1 MLGAFKYNVNGL
13 WTFVKLSRNLLVVS
27 NLRGYIGAMK
37 LIYVVEDHQVIREG
51 VRSSLAL
58 AGYRVLSFG
67 NLASVREAF
76 RVTRADLLIQD
87 VMLPDGDGFEFVN
100 SLRKTMDIPVIFMT
114 ARIAEEDRIH
124 GFELGADDYITKP
137 FSPKELVLRVQAIFR
152 RIDGGKET
160 DTGKRFTFRAGN
172 GTLCFD
178 EVEHKATVNGQAL
191 SLTAAEWRILGLL
204 IENSSKIL
212 PRSEIL
218 KKCFDYTS
226 ESYER
231 IADTHI
237 KNLRAKLGSDPWIE
251 TVRGYGY
258 RFIGYP
264 VEGNS

>member
-1 MLGAFKYNVNGL
+1 
-13 WTFVKLSRNLLVVS
+13 
-27 NLRGYIGAMK
+27 MK

-51 VRSSLAL
+51 VRRYLEL
-58 AGYRVLSFG
+58 AGYKVLSFG

-76 RVTRADLLIQD
+76 KITKADLLIQD
-87 VMLPDGDGFEFVN
+87 VMLPDGDGFEFVQE
-100 SLRKTMDIPVIFMT
+100 LRQSMDIPVIFMT

-152 RIDGGKET
+152 RVDGGQET
-160 DTGKRFTFRAGN
+160 DKGHRHKYKAGSSQ
-172 GTLCFD
+172 LCYD
-178 EVEHKATVNGQAL
+178 EIEHKVTVNDEPI
-191 SLTAAEWRILGLL
+191 SLTAAEWRILGFL
-204 IENSSKIL
+204 IENSSRIL

-264 VEGNS
+264 IEESI

>member
-1 MLGAFKYNVNGL
+1 
-13 WTFVKLSRNLLVVS
+13 
-27 NLRGYIGAMK
+27 MK

-51 VRSSLAL
+51 VRRYLEM
-58 AGYRVLSFG
+58 AGYKVLSFG
-67 NLASVREAF
+67 NLTSVRAAF
-76 RVTRADLLIQD
+76 KITKADLLIQD
-87 VMLPDGDGFEFVN
+87 VMLPDGDGFEFVKE
-100 SLRKTMDIPVIFMT
+100 LRQSYDIPVIFMT
-114 ARIAEEDRIH
+114 ARITEEDRIH

-152 RIDGGKET
+152 RVDGGQEVDKGHRQT
-160 DTGKRFTFRAGN
+160 YKAGSSV
-172 GTLCFD
+172 LCYD
-178 EVEHKATVNGQAL
+178 EIEHKVTVNNEPIT
-191 SLTAAEWRILGLL
+191 LTAAEWRILGLL
-204 IENSSKIL
+204 IENSSRIL

-264 VEGNS
+264 IEENI

>member
-1 MLGAFKYNVNGL
+1 
-13 WTFVKLSRNLLVVS
+13 
-27 NLRGYIGAMK
+27 MK

-51 VRSSLAL
+51 VRRYLEL
-58 AGYRVLSFG
+58 AGYKVLAFG

-76 RVTRADLLIQD
+76 RITKADLLIQD
-87 VMLPDGDGFEFVN
+87 VMLPDGDGFAFVAE
-100 SLRKTMDIPVIFMT
+100 LRSTMDIPVIFMT
-114 ARIAEEDRIH
+114 ARISEEDRIH

-152 RIDGGKET
+152 RIDGSVQSPSNSHRHVFKADDGVLVY
-160 DTGKRFTFRAGN
+160 D
-172 GTLCFD
+172 D
-178 EVEHKATVNGQAL
+178 IEHKTTVNGVAV

-204 IENSSKIL
+204 IDNVSKIL

-218 KKCFDYTS
+218 KKCFDYSS

-237 KNLRAKLGSDPWIE
+237 KNLRAKLGPYPWIE

-258 RFIGYP
+258 RFIGYA
-264 VEGNS
+264 VEDQSL

>member
-1 MLGAFKYNVNGL
+1 
-13 WTFVKLSRNLLVVS
+13 
-27 NLRGYIGAMK
+27 MK

-51 VRSSLAL
+51 VRRYLEL
-58 AGYRVLSFG
+58 AGYKVLGFG

-76 RVTRADLLIQD
+76 RITKADLLIQD
-87 VMLPDGDGFEFVN
+87 VMLPDGDGFDFVRD
-100 SLRKTMDIPVIFMT
+100 LRKDMDIPVIFMT
-114 ARIAEEDRIH
+114 AKIAEEDRIH

-152 RIDGGKET
+152 RVDGGKET
-160 DTGKRFTFRAGN
+160 DRGHRHIYKADTGE
-172 GTLCFD
+172 LCFD
-178 EVEHKATVNGQAL
+178 EIEHKVTVNDEVVP
-191 SLTAAEWRILGLL
+191 LTAAEWRILTLL
-204 IENSSKIL
+204 IENSSRIL
-212 PRSEIL
+212 PRAEIL

-237 KNLRAKLGSDPWIE
+237 KNLRAKLGPYPWIE

-264 VEGNS
+264 IEENV